1 VHLYGQGTYD
11 GQRGIEKARIKVT
24 LATGIAEERCRVLNL
39 GYTDYR
45 RVDMEDWK
53 DRESEGM
60 KLIRHAG
67 EILYRAK
74 RPNQEVE
81 KFPSGLQNRP
91 ATSTVIS

>member
-1 VHLYGQGTYD
+1 VSNSVRGKLQSSERSVHLYGQGTCD

-24 LATGIAEERCRVLNL
+24 LATGIAEERCRVLHL

-67 EILYRAK
+67 DRIAQVQSESSASA
-74 RPNQEVE
+74 N
-81 KFPSGLQNRP
+81 
-91 ATSTVIS
+91 